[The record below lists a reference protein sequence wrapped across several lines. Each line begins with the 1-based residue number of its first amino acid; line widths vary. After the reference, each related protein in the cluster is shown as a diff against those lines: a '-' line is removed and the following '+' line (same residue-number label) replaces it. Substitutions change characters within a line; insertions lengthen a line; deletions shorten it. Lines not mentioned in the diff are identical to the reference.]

1 MLSPEVEVTRS
12 LSRNLYKASWV
23 VVSGEEKHVIDTNAL
38 VERRIEEQKALR
50 RAALGVEAGDEESGF
65 VSGLGGEEIDALC
78 GDADETGS
86 IIKASAEEVPDLEE
100 VKAQAQAI
108 LDDAQIQA
116 EEMKTAALGEIE
128 AKRRWAMEEG
138 KKEGHEEGYRQG
150 ISEAEEMKRQLM
162 AEKRRLEEEYE
173 QLIEDLEPKFIDTI
187 TEVYSHIFG
196 IGLADNRDILVHLV
210 DSTLRQVE
218 SSRSFI
224 VHVSKE
230 DYPFVNMQK
239 QALAD
244 GAAAGRGTVEIIED
258 IALRQGE
265 CMIETDGGIFDCG
278 VDTQL
283 TGLTNKLRMLSYE
296 KRG

>member
-1 MLSPEVEVTRS
+1 M
-12 LSRNLYKASWV
+12 
-23 VVSGEEKHVIDTNAL
+23 
-38 VERRIEEQKALR
+38 
-50 RAALGVEAGDEESGF
+50 
-65 VSGLGGEEIDALC
+65 
-78 GDADETGS
+78 
-86 IIKASAEEVPDLEE
+86 
-100 VKAQAQAI
+100 
-108 LDDAQIQA
+108 LDDAQAQID
-116 EEMKTAALGEIE
+116 EMNAAAQNEIE

-138 KKEGHEEGYRQG
+138 KKEGYEEGYRKG
-150 ISEAEEMKRQLM
+150 VSEAEEMKRQVM
-162 AEKRRLEEEYE
+162 AERRRLEAEYE
-173 QLIEDLEPKFIDTI
+173 QLIDELEPRFIDTI

-218 SSRSFI
+218 SSRTFI

-239 QALAD
+239 QALTE

-258 IALRQGE
+258 LTLGQGD

-283 TGLTNKLRMLSYE
+283 TELNNKLRMLSYE
-296 KRG
+296 RS

>member
-1 MLSPEVEVTRS
+1 M
-12 LSRNLYKASWV
+12 SRNIYKASWV
-23 VVSGEEKHVIDTNAL
+23 VVSGDEKHVIDSNAL
-38 VERRIEEQKALR
+38 VEKRIEEQKALR
-50 RAALGVEAGDEESGF
+50 RAALGGGSEEDGEESGF
-65 VSGLGGEEIDALC
+65 VSGLGGEAIDDLFDDTD
-78 GDADETGS
+78 GNGS
-86 IIKASAEEVPDLEE
+86 GIIKAAAEEVPDLEE
-100 VKAQAQAI
+100 VKAQAQAM
-108 LDDAQIQA
+108 LDDAMAQV
-116 EEMKTAALGEIE
+116 EELKTAADGEIE

-150 ISEAEEMKRQLM
+150 IAEAEEMKRELM
-162 AEKRRLEEEYE
+162 AEKRRLEAEYE
-173 QLIEDLEPKFIDTI
+173 QLIQELEPKCIDVI

-196 IGLADNRDILVHLV
+196 IELADNRDILVHLV

-218 SSRSFI
+218 SSRNFI

-239 QALAD
+239 QALTD

-283 TGLTNKLRMLSYE
+283 AELTNRLRVLSYE